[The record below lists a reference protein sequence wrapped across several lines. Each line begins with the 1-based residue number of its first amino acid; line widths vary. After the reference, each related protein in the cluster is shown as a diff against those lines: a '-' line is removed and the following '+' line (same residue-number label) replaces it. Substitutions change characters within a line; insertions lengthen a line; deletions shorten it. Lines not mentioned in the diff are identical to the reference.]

1 MIDKLLTF
9 YTPRMAIAVEEA
21 PEADKPRQVAV
32 SLEMSRLPI
41 QLLTPEPVTPTD
53 LALAHHPDYV
63 AAVLAGSRQTGF
75 GYRARSADLAATL
88 PTGALLAAARA
99 ALEGRGPCAA
109 LASGFRHA
117 GYNHGGI
124 GCTFNGLMVAALKL
138 MADGSIERLAIIDAD
153 HGFSAGTDEI
163 LSRWRDRPRQ
173 SNRFDG
179 ACRDISHH
187 SLGRAFHA
195 PWSASAYLE
204 RMRALG
210 AELEAFEPELI
221 LYQAGTDASAVLS
234 DDGLFE
240 RDCRLFEHAARLRIP
255 VAWCIGGGYEQE
267 PDGSIP
273 RTIDRHIATFRA
285 ALRFARPWPE
295 VEPEESM
302 VPL

>member
-88 PTGALLAAARA
+88 PTGAYP
-99 ALEGRGPCAA
+99 GR
-109 LASGFRHA
+109 R
-117 GYNHGGI
+117 
-124 GCTFNGLMVAALKL
+124 
-138 MADGSIERLAIIDAD
+138 
-153 HGFSAGTDEI
+153 
-163 LSRWRDRPRQ
+163 RP
-173 SNRFDG
+173 
-179 ACRDISHH
+179 
-187 SLGRAFHA
+187 
-195 PWSASAYLE
+195 
-204 RMRALG
+204 LG
-210 AELEAFEPELI
+210 AGPGAFGRELFLS
-221 LYQAGTDASAVLS
+221 QAGPDAGAVLP
-234 DDGLFE
+234 DAGLSE
-240 RDCRLFEHAARLRIP
+240 RACRLFEHAARLRIP

-267 PDGSIP
+267 PDGSTP